1 MDKAPLL
8 ESVINYHKEKNL
20 ILSMPGNKCGK
31 AFLRD
36 DFGRTF
42 MKKLGQLDITEVEP
56 LDNLHQPEGVIKEAQ
71 ELLAKTY
78 KVKKAYFVVNGSSAG
93 NLAAIFSA
101 FNEGDEVLVERNC
114 HKSIYNGLILRKLKI
129 IYIDAVVDNERELFL
144 PPTEKEIEK
153 ALNAANN
160 PKGIILTSP
169 NYFGIR
175 YNIDDYLIKLKKR
188 GLKIIIDSAH
198 GAHFGINKK
207 LPKSLATL
215 GDYIVMSAHKTLPSL
230 TQGSYLLVNAEEENL
245 EFYLRAFMTTS
256 PSYLI
261 MASLDYSRYYLD
273 NYGDEDYSNLINLA
287 EKYKV
292 KINKLDKVHALDTE
306 SLMSKY
312 EIDKTRYLLI
322 TKDGYSGHKL
332 SDYLRENKIQS
343 EMSFSKG
350 VVLIFSPINNKEDFE
365 KLYLAI
371 KNLNLDEIKTKDKK
385 LNYLSLVNT
394 KVLEPYEVF
403 NFKGE
408 YLELNESIG
417 KVAKDDIIP
426 YPPGIPIICR
436 GERITKEAI
445 NIVKDYIDHNLKVL
459 GLENNKI
466 KVVKNY

>member
-1 MDKAPLL
+1 M
-8 ESVINYHKEKNL
+8 
-20 ILSMPGNKCGK
+20 
-31 AFLRD
+31 
-36 DFGRTF
+36 
-42 MKKLGQLDITEVEP
+42 DITEVEP

-207 LPKSLATL
+207 PPKSLATL

-230 TQGSYLLVNAEEENL
+230 TQG
-245 EFYLRAFMTTS
+245 
-256 PSYLI
+256 PI
-261 MASLDYSRYYLD
+261 
-273 NYGDEDYSNLINLA
+273 
-287 EKYKV
+287 
-292 KINKLDKVHALDTE
+292 
-306 SLMSKY
+306 
-312 EIDKTRYLLI
+312 
-322 TKDGYSGHKL
+322 
-332 SDYLRENKIQS
+332 
-343 EMSFSKG
+343 FSK
-350 VVLIFSPINNKEDFE
+350 
-365 KLYLAI
+365 
-371 KNLNLDEIKTKDKK
+371 
-385 LNYLSLVNT
+385 
-394 KVLEPYEVF
+394 
-403 NFKGE
+403 
-408 YLELNESIG
+408 
-417 KVAKDDIIP
+417 
-426 YPPGIPIICR
+426 C
-436 GERITKEAI
+436 
-445 NIVKDYIDHNLKVL
+445 
-459 GLENNKI
+459 
-466 KVVKNY
+466 

>member
-160 PKGIILTSP
+160 PKGII
-169 NYFGIR
+169 
-175 YNIDDYLIKLKKR
+175 
-188 GLKIIIDSAH
+188 
-198 GAHFGINKK
+198 
-207 LPKSLATL
+207 
-215 GDYIVMSAHKTLPSL
+215 
-230 TQGSYLLVNAEEENL
+230 
-245 EFYLRAFMTTS
+245 
-256 PSYLI
+256 
-261 MASLDYSRYYLD
+261 
-273 NYGDEDYSNLINLA
+273 
-287 EKYKV
+287 
-292 KINKLDKVHALDTE
+292 
-306 SLMSKY
+306 
-312 EIDKTRYLLI
+312 
-322 TKDGYSGHKL
+322 
-332 SDYLRENKIQS
+332 
-343 EMSFSKG
+343 
-350 VVLIFSPINNKEDFE
+350 
-365 KLYLAI
+365 
-371 KNLNLDEIKTKDKK
+371 
-385 LNYLSLVNT
+385 
-394 KVLEPYEVF
+394 
-403 NFKGE
+403 
-408 YLELNESIG
+408 
-417 KVAKDDIIP
+417 
-426 YPPGIPIICR
+426 
-436 GERITKEAI
+436 
-445 NIVKDYIDHNLKVL
+445 
-459 GLENNKI
+459 
-466 KVVKNY
+466 